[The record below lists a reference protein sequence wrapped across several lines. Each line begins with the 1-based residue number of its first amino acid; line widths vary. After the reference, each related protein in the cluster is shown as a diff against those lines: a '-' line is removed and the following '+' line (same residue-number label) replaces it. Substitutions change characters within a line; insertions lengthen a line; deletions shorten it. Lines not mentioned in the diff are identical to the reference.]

1 MVILLA
7 AATFGFWI
15 GVGAGPAAAL
25 TAAIAVLI
33 VACPCALGLATP
45 TALLVGTGRGAQL
58 GIVIRGPEV
67 LESTRRVDTVLLDK
81 TGTLTTGEMV
91 VTEVVAADGRGL
103 DEVLAVAGGLEYQF
117 GAPRRAAITPVRRG
131 TASARCRTRRVRG
144 ARRAGVRGSV
154 DGRDVLVGR
163 PLLLSDHG
171 VELTAELIAALAAAE
186 CSGGHRDR
194 RAPWDGR
201 AEPRSSSPPTPR
213 GRPARTRWPSCA
225 GWV

>member
-15 GVGAGPAAAL
+15 GVGGGPAAAL

-81 TGTLTTGEMV
+81 TGTVTTGEMV
-91 VTEVVAADGRGL
+91 VTEVVAGTGEDV
-103 DEVLAVAGGLEYQF
+103 DEVLAVAGGL
-117 GAPRRAAITPVRRG
+117 GTSRRTP
-131 TASARCRTRRVRG
+131 
-144 ARRAGVRGSV
+144 
-154 DGRDVLVGR
+154 
-163 PLLLSDHG
+163 
-171 VELTAELIAALAAAE
+171 
-186 CSGGHRDR
+186 
-194 RAPWDGR
+194 
-201 AEPRSSSPPTPR
+201 
-213 GRPARTRWPSCA
+213 
-225 GWV
+225 